1 MCHTRD
7 NQYSGSQLGKL
18 YDIWGI
24 LGHKPLGVVLWGLGV
39 DGDDVL
45 VALAAADILG
55 AWWNKYLLLVVAVV
69 TKLWLEYC

>member
-7 NQYSGSQLGKL
+7 NQYLDSQLGKL

-24 LGHKPLGVVLWGLGV
+24 LGHKLLGVVLWGLGV

-45 VALAAADILG
+45 VALAADILG
-55 AWWNKYLLLVVAVV
+55 ALWNKYLLLVAAVL
-69 TKLWLEYC
+69 TKLWLECC